1 MFNSVLRAIFISAAA
16 LLLSTAAF
24 AWDETGH
31 KITAYIAWQQMTPE
45 VRDKVIKIL
54 RSAPED
60 SQLATFY
67 MPYGSR
73 SEDARK
79 REFFLIAA
87 TWADII
93 KDRDAGVRYD
103 NYNHSNWHY
112 FDTLWMQKDGKVVIV
127 PDAEPNGHMM
137 EKLADFDKVIRG
149 SASNSDKAI
158 AIAWLEHLIGDLHQP
173 LHATARAAGDD
184 DKKGD
189 QGGNLFSLTPKG
201 AKDKLNLHSYWDGI
215 IRQNFPNTNDA
226 CEADYLYPIAQSIIK
241 DFPYSKLQSRIANNK
256 YEVWEKESIE
266 IATTEVYKGLK
277 RYEMPSD
284 DYKKKSL
291 KIAEERMALG
301 GYRLG
306 NLLNEVFG
314 APSTPAVLPAS
325 PSPSPTPAT
334 TPTAE

>member
-1 MFNSVLRAIFISAAA
+1 MINKALRSILFATVLITLSVP
-16 LLLSTAAF
+16 AF
-24 AWDETGH
+24 GWDETGH

-60 SQLATFY
+60 AQLSTFY

-73 SEDARK
+73 SEQARK
-79 REFFLIAA
+79 LEFFLIAS
-87 TWADII
+87 TWSDII
-93 KDRDAGVRYD
+93 KDRDFATRYD
-103 NYNHSNWHY
+103 NYNNSNWHY
-112 FDTLWMQKDGKVVIV
+112 FDTLWTSKDGKAIFVA
-127 PDAEPNGHMM
+127 DAEANGKMM
-137 EKLADFDKVIRG
+137 EKLADFDKIIRG
-149 SASNSDKAI
+149 SASTPDKAI

-173 LHATARAAGDD
+173 LHATARALDEN

-201 AKDKLNLHSYWDGI
+201 AKDKLNLHSFWDGI

-241 DFPYSKLQSRIANNK
+241 DFPYAKLQSRIADGK
-256 YEVWEKESIE
+256 YDVWQKESVE

-306 NLLNEVFG
+306 NLFNEVFG
-314 APSTPAVLPAS
+314 APPVPVVAPTLSAS
-325 PSPSPTPAT
+325 PAPPAKQ
-334 TPTAE
+334 